1 MWEWTESCWAD
12 FGCGVIHTISTV
24 NDFTSIMLEE
34 EESQS
39 HKPAQDWT
47 VKNPTSKCTK
57 WTGWSLEKKSC
68 DYLRSWRCSES
79 RFLPSFLCHWNICG
93 SLDENKSISALLENL
108 KNFSFWANP
117 VQCKELP
124 LKRRN
129 SISFACLSFN
139 ESGT

>member
-57 WTGWSLEKKSC
+57 WTGWSLEKKAVII
-68 DYLRSWRCSES
+68 SEAGDVQNPDS
-79 RFLPSFLCHWNICG
+79 FLPFCVIGTSVDLWMRTKAFLPSWKI
-93 SLDENKSISALLENL
+93 
-108 KNFSFWANP
+108 
-117 VQCKELP
+117 
-124 LKRRN
+124 
-129 SISFACLSFN
+129 
-139 ESGT
+139 